1 MGGAGVNVVTSPMVE
16 ISQRTLPETEC
27 PLGLNEEVEDVT
39 VLIVSVMG
47 ETKLMVWDPCVVC
60 VL

>member
-1 MGGAGVNVVTSPMVE
+1 MNVVISLMVE
-16 ISQRTLPETEC
+16 VSRGTLSESEC
-27 PLGLNEEVEDVT
+27 PLGLNEEVADVT

-47 ETKLMVWDPCVVC
+47 ETKLMVWDPCVLC

>member
-1 MGGAGVNVVTSPMVE
+1 MNVVTSPMVE
-16 ISQRTLPETEC
+16 VSRKTLPETEC
-27 PLGLNEEVEDVT
+27 PLGLNEEVADVT

>member
-1 MGGAGVNVVTSPMVE
+1 MNVVTSPMVE
-16 ISQRTLPETEC
+16 VSQGTLSESER
-27 PLGLNEEVEDVT
+27 PLGLNEEVADVT

>member
-1 MGGAGVNVVTSPMVE
+1 MNAVTSPMVE
-16 ISQRTLPETEC
+16 VSRGTLSESEC
-27 PLGLNEEVEDVT
+27 PPGLNEDVADVT

-47 ETKLMVWDPCVVC
+47 ETKLMVWDPCMVC